1 MFGFFHSHSLSV
13 VSVRIETLDGLECL
27 YSDDEESQNAVDD
40 EDDSNG
46 KCSTSRKEK
55 RSTFP
60 PLDESNWRNDYPEEE
75 NSE

>member
-1 MFGFFHSHSLSV
+1 MLVVWIFHTHSLSLSV

-46 KCSTSRKEK
+46 KCV
-55 RSTFP
+55 
-60 PLDESNWRNDYPEEE
+60 
-75 NSE
+75 